1 MTSQREGHKGNREG
15 AKTADAV
22 GNVKVGWDETPE
34 KLGRQVSK
42 MEVSSITVMGVPGSC
57 GRIDQENITVK
68 VTSSIQE
75 VC

>member
-15 AKTADAV
+15 AQTADAV

-34 KLGRQVSK
+34 KLGRQVGK
-42 MEVSSITVMGVPGSC
+42 MEVVMGVPGSC
-57 GRIDQENITVK
+57 GRTDQENVTVK